1 MKNHLSY
8 IIVDDDPTNNMI
20 CNMTLRNTLGT
31 VATQTFTDPE
41 EGLQYIRNN
50 FDRNSGKTVLFLDL
64 NMPTISGWQFLE
76 KYDSFSE
83 EVKMQIN
90 IYLLSSSI
98 DRRDW
103 EKSKKNKYVKGFL
116 VKPMYAET
124 ILSIDAKKFIT

>member
-1 MKNHLSY
+1 MKNHLNY

-20 CNMTLRNTLGT
+20 CNMTLRNALGT
-31 VATQTFTDPE
+31 VATKTFTDPE

-83 EVKMQIN
+83 EVKLQIN

-103 EKSKKNKYVKGFL
+103 ERSKKNKYVKGFL
-116 VKPMYAET
+116 VKPMYRET
-124 ILSIDAKKFIT
+124 ILSIDEKKFNS

>member
-1 MKNHLSY
+1 MKNHLNY

-31 VATQTFTDPE
+31 AATQTFTDPE
-41 EGLQYIRNN
+41 EGLRYIRNN

-98 DRRDW
+98 DKRDW

>member
-1 MKNHLSY
+1 MKNHLNY

-41 EGLQYIRNN
+41 EGLQYIRTN

-103 EKSKKNKYVKGFL
+103 ERSKKNKYVKGFL